1 MQKINVYL
9 LSLILAVLLLEV
21 RGGAE
26 SRGKDEGAEADSD
39 WAERRKEIKTARDER
54 EIEEP
59 RKQPQKRKSGEYR
72 AGKDGNKRKVREE
85 DEDGISENLD
95 KFNRG
100 FETNKEGNKR
110 KRSES
115 TGDNRRG
122 RVNERGQKES
132 TREEKDRNKEKKD
145 AARKRR
151 NEMKKRRRQARKN
164 KRNRIK
170 EADEDDVKNDKD
182 RKKDD
187 EGRKQNKDNKKEKP
201 KNEIKLNRNGKGNER
216 KRNKKN
222 NRTRKVSKENR
233 NEEGRER
240 KRNEERESPKKET
253 KINKR
258 KDARKERGG
267 KRAKKERND
276 DAKEVKEKDRRI
288 FTKGSDSISTAAHKE
303 YKRKRKNK
311 DKNEKEADV
320 ALRFSPRNFRMAQCK
335 VTYKMEE
342 EEAFLMTTDSSKQSR
357 KCDSKFVAPKGHRL
371 NFTCPVFNLAPTGC
385 RQEKL
390 IVKDSNLKMT
400 FCTNDNVDL
409 ASSGTSLNIK
419 HKKKKTKSKEC
430 TGTYVCEVTVV
441 REGDGTGG
449 QSASVTTDPSN
460 SASSKETSIPT
471 TRSTTVFVPSH
482 STTTPVNDLSH
493 SITSSSFVLMSGSPT
508 TSPSPESSA
517 LQATSDPVPTS
528 SSSSSAS
535 QSSSTTLSSTLTF
548 FTVAQT
554 TKSTPQALFPEFTQI
569 TTAPLA
575 PLPLTA
581 VPVTPPPPLP
591 IPAPPAPPPP
601 PPAPPLP
608 PPVLPAP
615 QPTFTDALPPTATTV
630 TSPAASQDRHFCS
643 NCGIS
648 QITVP
653 RIVGGQ
659 DANRGE
665 FPWQVG
671 IKLSWGGRCGG
682 SLIKPRWVLTAAHC
696 YMSGFT
702 STTVYLGDHDRSVN
716 EEGSFEMQAA
726 SVTVHPDFDSLT
738 LDNDIALLKLS
749 SPVTFSS
756 TVAPICLARPSE
768 VPQSGVGITTG
779 WGTTAWQG
787 STATVLQKV
796 AVDYI
801 SNAWCTQLYNDRFDI
816 TDNMV
821 CTYTPKKDAC
831 QGDSGGPLIARAADG
846 RWVLTG
852 VVSFGDECA
861 KKDSP
866 GVFTRV
872 PNYISWI
879 EENTPDDDC

>member
-460 SASSKETSIPT
+460 SAST
-471 TRSTTVFVPSH
+471 
-482 STTTPVNDLSH
+482 
-493 SITSSSFVLMSGSPT
+493 
-508 TSPSPESSA
+508 
-517 LQATSDPVPTS
+517 
-528 SSSSSAS
+528 
-535 QSSSTTLSSTLTF
+535 
-548 FTVAQT
+548 
-554 TKSTPQALFPEFTQI
+554 
-569 TTAPLA
+569 
-575 PLPLTA
+575 
-581 VPVTPPPPLP
+581 
-591 IPAPPAPPPP
+591 
-601 PPAPPLP
+601 
-608 PPVLPAP
+608 
-615 QPTFTDALPPTATTV
+615 TTV

>member
-441 REGDGTGG
+441 RE
-449 QSASVTTDPSN
+449 
-460 SASSKETSIPT
+460 
-471 TRSTTVFVPSH
+471 
-482 STTTPVNDLSH
+482 
-493 SITSSSFVLMSGSPT
+493 
-508 TSPSPESSA
+508 
-517 LQATSDPVPTS
+517 
-528 SSSSSAS
+528 
-535 QSSSTTLSSTLTF
+535 
-548 FTVAQT
+548 
-554 TKSTPQALFPEFTQI
+554 
-569 TTAPLA
+569 
-575 PLPLTA
+575 
-581 VPVTPPPPLP
+581 
-591 IPAPPAPPPP
+591 
-601 PPAPPLP
+601 
-608 PPVLPAP
+608 
-615 QPTFTDALPPTATTV
+615 ATTV